1 MLFEI
6 HLANLNIDQKKNEK
20 PIHECIYEFDSLGTS
35 VFHLFHQTSCLTI
48 IFFSWIYQSINQYT
62 TQNLKRMCMSFA
74 DKANDIINNNKFGG
88 KESFESN

>member
-48 IFFSWIYQSINQYT
+48 IFFPNLSINQST
-62 TQNLKRMCMSFA
+62 TQNLKRMSMSIA